1 MPSKGWFK
9 DRTGEVNYNNFG
21 SKMIIIKCKGRNDV
35 NILFPKYNYIAY
47 CKTYKNFSKGAVL
60 CPYEPRYYG
69 VGYLGEGNFPTY
81 IDKKI
86 TVAFSKWLSM
96 LKRCYNKKYLIKEPA
111 YKDCKVCDE
120 FLCFQNYAKWF
131 YENYYEIEREK
142 MELDKDIL
150 IKGNKIYSP
159 ETCVFIPSSINKSFE
174 TNKKRRGKCPIGVYE
189 TKDNKYASSYKGKHL
204 GRYQTKEEA
213 FQVYK
218 QFKEKGIKE
227 VADKYKD
234 KIPNKLYEALYK
246 YEVEITD

>member
-1 MPSKGWFK
+1 
-9 DRTGEVNYNNFG
+9 
-21 SKMIIIKCKGRNDV
+21 
-35 NILFPKYNYIAY
+35 
-47 CKTYKNFSKGAVL
+47 
-60 CPYEPRYYG
+60 
-69 VGYLGEGNFPTY
+69 
-81 IDKKI
+81 
-86 TVAFSKWLSM
+86 
-96 LKRCYNKKYLIKEPA
+96 
-111 YKDCKVCDE
+111 
-120 FLCFQNYAKWF
+120 
-131 YENYYEIEREK
+131 

>member
-35 NILFPKYNYIAY
+35 DILFPKYNYIAY

-131 YENYYEIEREK
+131 Y
-142 MELDKDIL
+142 
-150 IKGNKIYSP
+150 KI
-159 ETCVFIPSSINKSFE
+159 IMK
-174 TNKKRRGKCPIGVYE
+174 
-189 TKDNKYASSYKGKHL
+189 
-204 GRYQTKEEA
+204 
-213 FQVYK
+213 
-218 QFKEKGIKE
+218 
-227 VADKYKD
+227 
-234 KIPNKLYEALYK
+234 
-246 YEVEITD
+246 